1 MIAVVVHSLVL
12 LEVGVVQQIINDF
25 AVHPQYVPVLTIE
38 QEVLKLIEVIY
49 FSTSL

>member
-1 MIAVVVHSLVL
+1 MISVVVHSVLLLVL
-12 LEVGVVQQIINDF
+12 GVVQQMVNDF